1 MIITVIRTIVMYIF
15 VVLALRVM
23 GKRQIGELEPSELVV
38 TIMISELASL
48 PIQEPGQPLISS
60 IVGIL
65 ILLILEVVISFLA
78 YKNGT
83 LRKIVYGT
91 PSVFFQKGKIDQKE
105 MENQRFN
112 INDLLAEV
120 RNSGAAD
127 LSEVDY
133 VLMET
138 NGNVSVI
145 LNAQNRPVTP
155 RDLGLTPQPTEIS
168 YVLIDN
174 GTVNFMNL
182 KQLGYDGAW
191 LKKRL
196 EEYHVGSPAG
206 VFYMGADAGGNVY
219 LIPKDRPRKGGKA

>member
-1 MIITVIRTIVMYIF
+1 MIVTVIRTAVMYFF

-48 PIQEPGQPLISS
+48 PIQEPGHPLMTS
-60 IVGIL
+60 IIGIL
-65 ILLILEVVISFLA
+65 LLLILEVVISFLA
-78 YKNGT
+78 YKNMR
-83 LRKIVYGT
+83 LRKFFYGT
-91 PSVFFQKGKIDQKE
+91 PSLFFKKGKIDQKE

-112 INDLLAEV
+112 LNDLLAEV

-145 LNAQNRPVTP
+145 LNAENRP
-155 RDLGLTPQPTEIS
+155 LTPKDMNISPQATEIS
-168 YVLIDN
+168 YVIIDN
-174 GTVNFMNL
+174 GRVNTANL
-182 KQLGYDGAW
+182 KLLGYNEGW
-191 LKKRL
+191 LRTQLKN
-196 EEYHVGSPAG
+196 YHLNSPAK
-206 VFYMGADAGGNVY
+206 VFYMGADNSGNVY
-219 LIPKDRPRKGGKA
+219 LIPKKEKNEVQK